1 MTKPLID
8 RPDIVK
14 WDATLISSRKAH
26 DEVSLNVSHDRTS
39 MLLLGHDIK
48 RGYVKTQSA
57 LCVLVVFTLRMSDLM
72 TLMTLTTTFTKNNPG
87 VIAQQEQRYLL
98 H

>member
-8 RPDIVK
+8 RPDVVT

-26 DEVSLNVSHDRTS
+26 DEVSLNGSHDRTQHATIRA
-39 MLLLGHDIK
+39 MTLTK

-57 LCVLVVFTLRMSDLM
+57 PCVPVVFTLKMSDLM
-72 TLMTLTTTFTKNNPG
+72 S
-87 VIAQQEQRYLL
+87 
-98 H
+98 